1 MAPAL
6 RPDVVI
12 VGGGFAGGGL
22 AVAVARSGLEALVLE
37 RQQVHR
43 DRVRGEW
50 VAPWGVAEAARLG
63 VLDVLVAAPES
74 SFSRRMIR
82 YDEVHEPA
90 AAVDGAIGL
99 DGLLDGVPGALRL
112 SAPAACEALLG
123 AARDAGA
130 SVRRGVTR
138 VRVSGGPEPV
148 VRFVGDGREEVARPR
163 LVVGADGRHSAVRRQ
178 LGVALHATLPR
189 TVGAGLLVS
198 GLADW
203 PEDLDV
209 VGTEGDRH
217 FYVFPRAGG
226 RARLYLLSSPTGNAR
241 RFRGLG
247 AAGCMLA
254 AFRLRSVPGSA
265 ELAAAEPAGPCV
277 RFPMNDTWTDTPVAE
292 GGVLVGDAG
301 GYSDPL
307 IGQGISTSL
316 RDAREVAEVLTGGA
330 RRWSPGL
337 FAGYARMRA
346 ERMRRLRACSAY
358 ATALR
363 CTFTGDARER
373 RRRIF
378 AAAAATGTSHPLAAA
393 VVVGVDGFG
402 AEAFTPRAIVERA
415 GSQCGHDRHSREER
429 GLMRVVRRA
438 GRHDQPPPIE
448 EAIAKAAGDPC
459 PPVPM
464 SVERTRRTL
473 RRVS

>member
-1 MAPAL
+1 VALAP
-6 RPDVVI
+6 RPDLVI

-22 AVAVARSGLEALVLE
+22 AVAVARAGLEALVLE
-37 RQQVHR
+37 RQQAHR

-50 VAPWGVAEAARLG
+50 LAPWGVAEADRLG
-63 VLDVLVAAPES
+63 VLDALTRAPES
-74 SFSRRMIR
+74 SFSRRLIL

-90 AAVDGAIGL
+90 AAEYGATGL

-112 SAPAACEALLG
+112 SAPGASEALLE
-123 AARDAGA
+123 AAKTAGA
-130 SVRRGVTR
+130 SVRRSITR

-148 VRFVGDGREEVARPR
+148 VRFVADGREEVVRPR
-163 LVVGADGRHSAVRRQ
+163 LVVGADGRNSAVRRQ
-178 LGVALHATLPR
+178 VGVMLHATLPR

-203 PEDLDV
+203 PEDVDV
-209 VGTEGDRH
+209 VGTERDRH
-217 FYVFPRAGG
+217 FFVFPRTGG
-226 RARLYLLSSPTGNAR
+226 RARLYLLSSPTSNAR
-241 RFRGLG
+241 LFRGSG
-247 AAGCMLA
+247 VAGRVLD

-265 ELAAAEPAGPCV
+265 ELAEAEPAGPCMS
-277 RFPMNDTWTDTPVAE
+277 FPMNDTWTDAPVRE
-292 GGVLVGDAG
+292 GVVLIGDAG

-330 RRWSPGL
+330 RRWSPGS

-346 ERMRRLRACSAY
+346 ERMRRLRACSVY

-363 CTFTGDARER
+363 CTFTAEARER

-393 VVVGVDGFG
+393 ILIGVDRFG
-402 AEAFTPRAIVERA
+402 ADAFTSGAIDDA
-415 GSQCGHDRHSREER
+415 LDPAAPT
-429 GLMRVVRRA
+429 RR
-438 GRHDQPPPIE
+438 PPPRPARRDGAE
-448 EAIAKAAGDPC
+448 CLGRSAATPASG
-459 PPVPM
+459 V
-464 SVERTRRTL
+464 VA
-473 RRVS
+473 

>member
-1 MAPAL
+1 MALAS
-6 RPDVVI
+6 RPDLVI

-22 AVAVARSGLEALVLE
+22 AATVSRSGLEALVLE
-37 RQQVHR
+37 RQHVHR

-74 SFSRRMIR
+74 SYSRRMIL
-82 YDEVHEPA
+82 YDEVHDPA
-90 AAVDGAIGL
+90 AAVDGAIRL
-99 DGLLDGVPGALRL
+99 DNLLDGVPGALRL
-112 SAPAACEALLG
+112 SAPAASEALLRT
-123 AARDAGA
+123 ASDAGA

-148 VRFVGDGREEVARPR
+148 VRFVSDGREEVVRPR
-163 LVVGADGRHSAVRRQ
+163 LIVGADGRNSAVRRQ

-203 PEDLDV
+203 PEDVDV
-209 VGTEGDRH
+209 VGTERDRH
-217 FYVFPRAGG
+217 FFVFPRAGG
-226 RARLYLLSSPTGNAR
+226 RARLYLLSSPASNAR
-241 RFRGLG
+241 RFRGPG
-247 AAGCMLA
+247 VAGRVLD

-277 RFPMNDTWTDTPVAE
+277 SFPMNDTWTDTPVTD
-292 GGVLVGDAG
+292 GGVLIGDAG

-316 RDAREVAEVLTGGA
+316 RDAREVADVLTDGA
-330 RRWSPGL
+330 RRWSPGS
-337 FAGYARMRA
+337 FAGYARIRA

-363 CTFTGDARER
+363 CTFTAEARER

-393 VVVGVDGFG
+393 VVVGADAFE
-402 AEAFTPRAIVERA
+402 AEAFTQRALADALDPR
-415 GSQCGHDRHSREER
+415 
-429 GLMRVVRRA
+429 
-438 GRHDQPPPIE
+438 
-448 EAIAKAAGDPC
+448 
-459 PPVPM
+459 
-464 SVERTRRTL
+464 L
-473 RRVS
+473 RPR

>member
-1 MAPAL
+1 MALPPG
-6 RPDVVI
+6 PDLVI
-12 VGGGFAGGGL
+12 VGGGFAGGAL
-22 AVAVARSGLEALVLE
+22 AVAAARAGVEALVLE

-50 VAPWGVAEAARLG
+50 LAPWGVAEAARLG
-63 VLDVLVAAPES
+63 MLDVLATAPES

-90 AAVDGAIGL
+90 VAEDDAVWL
-99 DGLLDGVPGALRL
+99 DGLLDGARGALRL
-112 SAPAACEALLG
+112 SAPAASEALLG
-123 AARDAGA
+123 EARVAGA
-130 SVRRGVTR
+130 SVRRAVTG

-148 VRFVGDGREEVARPR
+148 VRFVEDGREEVVRPR
-163 LVVGADGRHSAVRRQ
+163 LVVGADGRNSAVRRQ

-198 GLADW
+198 GLVDW
-203 PEDLDV
+203 PEDVDV

-217 FYVFPRAGG
+217 FFVFPRAGG

-241 RFRGLG
+241 RF
-247 AAGCMLA
+247 AGPGVVGRVLA

-265 ELAAAEPAGPCV
+265 ELAGAEPAGPCV
-277 RFPMNDTWTDTPVAE
+277 SFPMNDTWTDTPVKE
-292 GGVLVGDAG
+292 GGVLIGDAG

-316 RDAREVAEVLTGGA
+316 RDAREVVEVLTGAA
-330 RRWSPGL
+330 RRWSPGV

-363 CTFTGDARER
+363 CTFTAEGRER

-393 VVVGVDGFG
+393 PVVGVDAFR
-402 AEAFTPRAIVERA
+402 AEAFTPEAVLDA
-415 GSQCGHDRHSREER
+415 LNPTGDH
-429 GLMRVVRRA
+429 
-438 GRHDQPPPIE
+438 GRHFC
-448 EAIAKAAGDPC
+448 G
-459 PPVPM
+459 
-464 SVERTRRTL
+464 S
-473 RRVS
+473 RVGSALGGRAR